1 MDELTRVIAV
11 FICVD
16 SKSIGLTVTGNGVSI
31 ETRSRPPN
39 LPTRLTGNGVSIE
52 TRSRP
57 PNLPT
62 RLTCISRCKRGY
74 YFWFALANTIRS
86 RASRN
91 ADTYIVERCLS
102 VSITDP
108 FIYS

>member
-16 SKSIGLTVTGNGVSI
+16 SKSIGLTV
-31 ETRSRPPN
+31 
-39 LPTRLTGNGVSIE
+39 TGNGVSIE

>member
-39 LPTRLTGNGVSIE
+39 LPTRLTC
-52 TRSRP
+52 T
-57 PNLPT
+57 
-62 RLTCISRCKRGY
+62 SRCKRGC

-102 VSITDP
+102 VSIIDP

>member
-16 SKSIGLTVTGNGVSI
+16 SKSIGLTV
-31 ETRSRPPN
+31 
-39 LPTRLTGNGVSIE
+39 TGNGVSIE

-91 ADTYIVERCLS
+91 ADTYIVERRLS